1 MTRRIG
7 KSQTSWLTRSA
18 VALAAF
24 TLVCAPAMAQQDED
38 IDLSILDQP
47 ILDADAP
54 WYDSLTNSLNETRP
68 HSLEDVPTVDLEL
81 GDWSFQFG
89 LRDDENNPL
98 ELDDVSAGA
107 FVNFGDRFRLGT
119 ELRFTA
125 PEDDLLMIREAE
137 ERQPEIKFES
147 TLRF

>member
-1 MTRRIG
+1 MTRRSG
-7 KSQTSWLTRSA
+7 KSQTRWLTRSA
-18 VALAAF
+18 VALTAL
-24 TLVCAPAMAQQDED
+24 TLVCAPAMAQDDD

-68 HSLEDVPTVDLEL
+68 NSLEDVPTVDLEL

-89 LRDDENNPL
+89 LRDDEHSPL

-107 FVNFGDRFRLGT
+107 FVNLGDRFRLGT

-125 PEDDLLMIREAE
+125 PEDDLLMMREAE
-137 ERQPEIKFES
+137 ERAPEIKFES
-147 TLRF
+147 ALRF